1 MLDIQK
7 GIVELQ
13 MGSGGRAN
21 DMLIKEVFL
30 SSFPK
35 NPLPYSCNDQAVF
48 GGFEHG
54 KIAFTT
60 DSHIVKPLFF
70 KGGDIGTLAVNGTVN
85 DLAVGGA
92 KPLYLS
98 ASFIIAEGF
107 PLSDLKRI
115 AESMGKTAEKAGV
128 FIVTGDTKVVDK
140 SSCDGVFINTAGV
153 GFVPNGVDLSATKI
167 SEGDVVLVSGN
178 LGQHETVI
186 MAQREGMGFD
196 VDLSSDCAALNTL
209 TADIMAAGGE
219 SVKCMRDLTRGGL
232 AAALNEIVGAAG
244 CSILLEED
252 KIPVLPKVKAV
263 CQALGLD
270 AFNLANEGKLV
281 AFVKENAKDDVLAAM
296 RANPLGKD
304 AEIIGR
310 VILSDWQPEVIVNT
324 VGGGKRLLEWA
335 YGDYLPRIC

>member
-1 MLDIQK
+1 MLDIK
-7 GIVELQ
+7 NGIVELQ

-30 SSFPK
+30 SSFPQ
-35 NPLPYSCNDQAVF
+35 NPLPYTCNDQAVF
-48 GGFEHG
+48 DNFNSG

-70 KGGDIGTLAVNGTVN
+70 RGGDIGTLAVNGTVN

-107 PLSDLKRI
+107 PLSDLKKI
-115 AESMGKTAEKAGV
+115 AESMGKAAEKAGV

-140 SSCDGVFINTAGV
+140 SSCDGLFINTAGV
-153 GFVPNGVDLSATKI
+153 GFVPKDVDLSATKVTA
-167 SEGDVVLVSGN
+167 GDSVIVSGF

-186 MAQREGMGFD
+186 MSQREGMGFD

-209 TADIMAAGGE
+209 TADILAAGGDK
-219 SVKCMRDLTRGGL
+219 VKCMRDLTRGGL
-232 AAALNEIVGAAG
+232 AAALNEIAAVCGA
-244 CSILLEED
+244 SMLLDEN
-252 KIPVLPKVKAV
+252 KIPVLPQVKAV
-263 CQALGLD
+263 CDALGLD
-270 AFNLANEGKLV
+270 ALNFANEGKLV
-281 AFVKENAKDDVLAAM
+281 VFVKPDVKDKVLAAM
-296 RANPLGKD
+296 RKNPLGEN
-304 AEIIGR
+304 AEIIGE
-310 VILSDWQPEVIVNT
+310 VITSEWQPEVIINNEN
-324 VGGGKRLLEWA
+324 GGKRLLEWA

>member
-1 MLDIQK
+1 MLDIQN

-35 NPLPYSCNDQAVF
+35 NPLSYSCNDQAVF

-115 AESMGKTAEKAGV
+115 AESMGKAAEKAGV

-196 VDLSSDCAALNTL
+196 VDLSSDCAALNIL

-296 RANPLGKD
+296 RAHPLGKD

-310 VILSDWQPEVIVNT
+310 VILPDWQPEVIINT